1 VAKGPLPQ
9 HCPPGSVAPTLPS
22 PAGGRIRGGGRDVV
36 CVLQAP
42 KLGDVLVECLLAI
55 GTELI
60 AALRKQYV
68 TGDDPFLL
76 LRILLIWPCSAASCA
91 RACCNPAVCFSHV
104 LCDTHAPSISAVE
117 QYNARRGCQIYLH
130 GSVSHQVCIVRA
142 RHARLGSLDRQFF
155 GRLCRIGKNWARR
168 S

>member
-1 VAKGPLPQ
+1 MQMTPPAAAGRQRSRLQSWQGPLPQ

-68 TGDDPFLL
+68 TGDDVFLL
-76 LRILLIWPCSAASCA
+76 LLHFVDLALLS
-91 RACCNPAVCFSHV
+91 R
-104 LCDTHAPSISAVE
+104 
-117 QYNARRGCQIYLH
+117 
-130 GSVSHQVCIVRA
+130 
-142 RHARLGSLDRQFF
+142 
-155 GRLCRIGKNWARR
+155 
-168 S
+168 